1 MKLKLF
7 LSAVFRFRNIAIL
20 LLALGA
26 ASIVLESF
34 SGISP
39 WAAYLVSLSAYV
51 ASLVQTLTNREFH
64 EKFNHKQK
72 VKQIQNLNFICLRLS
87 SEAKRHLNTA
97 QNQKLRKIMEDKDDI
112 VNSFFRGERSF
123 LKEKVVEQTLN
134 LVASYIRLLM
144 NYAIRSRELEE
155 MDISEVANRINLNT
169 RKLNFEKDPSR
180 LDDLRKVIDMDQKI
194 ITTLKEE
201 KKNLEGISAKLDY
214 MSSAVNMF
222 KHQIMSSIESEDMLE
237 QLQTVLN
244 EAEALDNVLYER
256 RKNRVKL

>member
-144 NYAIRSRELEE
+144 NYAIRSKELEE